1 MAIGGG
7 GLDGAVDF
15 LAVFFPFGTLKAS
28 AALVFAS
35 AAASL
40 ASRCLIS
47 LEILSCDD
55 RTLFGGGAEPAP
67 GDLMTST
74 TSTSSSSSETSDI
87 CPRDGSG
94 AVGAVAVSDRLE
106 RTTEDSGGGGGLEA
120 ECWRWRI
127 LSALRGLAL
136 LHASQSSSIQL
147 SGLLL

>member
-1 MAIGGG
+1 MQIGGG
-7 GLDGAVDF
+7 GLGGAVVF

-28 AALVFAS
+28 AALLFAA

-47 LEILSCDD
+47 LAILSCDD
-55 RTLFGGGAEPAP
+55 LTLFGGGAESAP

-94 AVGAVAVSDRLE
+94 ADGADGSVAVSERLG

-120 ECWRWRI
+120 E
-127 LSALRGLAL
+127 
-136 LHASQSSSIQL
+136 
-147 SGLLL
+147 